1 MLVVRVIAIMEPG
14 GAQLS
19 ALRLSAALR
28 AHGVRTR
35 FLAGDASAAGLAMA
49 RQHGFAVEAFTRA
62 AGLQWRPSE
71 AFAEWLA
78 PRLADADL
86 VHAHMFGAWWA
97 AALAAPQEVPLV
109 ASEHNCIAWP
119 DENHDDAARSHAP
132 RLARMF
138 AHGPAAMAWA
148 QDIGVPAER
157 LEAGESP
164 VEGFDDS
171 PMPGLQE
178 PRITFTGRFM
188 ADKAPDV
195 LVEALAHMPD
205 PPATY
210 VLGDG
215 VLRAALHDRA
225 AELGLGAVIRFPG
238 WQARPG
244 RWVAGAAVHCVPSR
258 EEAWSQSAV
267 LAMGLGVPV
276 VGTDVEGL
284 PDTLGQGRGLLVPPE
299 DPKALAAALGAVLA
313 GERTTDLAGARAY
326 ARRFVPPRIA
336 ARYAAAYRDILAGE
350 PEPLPA

>member
-1 MLVVRVIAIMEPG
+1 MLVVRVIGIMEPG

-19 ALRLSAALR
+19 ALRLSTALR

-35 FLAGDASAAGLAMA
+35 FLAGDANAAGLALA
-49 RQHGFAVEAFTRA
+49 HEHGFAVESFSDG

-71 AFAEWLA
+71 AFADWLA

-86 VHAHMFGAWWA
+86 IHAHMFGAWWA
-97 AALAAPQEVPLV
+97 AAPAAPEHVPLV
-109 ASEHNCIAWP
+109 ASEHNCIVWP
-119 DENHDDAARSHAP
+119 DENHDDAAQSHAP

-138 AHGPAAMAWA
+138 AHGPAALAWA

-164 VEGFDDS
+164 VEGLDDR
-171 PMPGLQE
+171 PTPGLQQ
-178 PRITFTGRFM
+178 PRITFAGRFM

-215 VLRAALHDRA
+215 VLRETLQDRA
-225 AELGLGAVIRFPG
+225 AELGLGAVVRFPG
-238 WQARPG
+238 WQAKPG

-276 VGTDVEGL
+276 VGADVEGL

-299 DPKALAAALGAVLA
+299 DPKALAAALGAVLR
-313 GERTTDLAGARAY
+313 GECATDIAGARAY
-326 ARRFVPPRIA
+326 ARRFVPARIA
-336 ARYAAAYRDILAGE
+336 ARYAAVYRDILAGE